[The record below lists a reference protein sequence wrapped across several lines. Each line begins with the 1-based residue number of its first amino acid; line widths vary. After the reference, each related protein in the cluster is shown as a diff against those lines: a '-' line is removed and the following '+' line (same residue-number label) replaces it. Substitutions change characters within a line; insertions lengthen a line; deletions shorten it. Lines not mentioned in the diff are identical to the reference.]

1 MGYERNVTKRTGFS
15 SRPSRSLHRK
25 MMHTPVRAALR
36 PSGAGTRCAA
46 TRARARVRVCRPRVR
61 ALPHLA
67 LPPCAW
73 QGACCAAAKSLSMAI
88 SMAVGWLLLAN
99 ALGLGSRSAKYSP
112 RACHAL
118 ATRRCRLLSSHR
130 CVSRHARSQPDWLR
144 ALICGAGR
152 RRGRCQRVANIIP
165 IVGGHKYTDNSTWKR
180 SI

>member
-46 TRARARVRVCRPRVR
+46 TRAHARVRVCRPRVR

-73 QGACCAAAKSLSMAI
+73 QGAQLRSSQEPQYGHQHGCGLAAACKCPRTRFAQRKIFPSRLPRAGDASLPPPLFSP
-88 SMAVGWLLLAN
+88 LRFT
-99 ALGLGSRSAKYSP
+99 SRSQSTRLASCTHLRSRTAS
-112 RACHAL
+112 RAL
-118 ATRRCRLLSSHR
+118 PTRRKYHPHR
-130 CVSRHARSQPDWLR
+130 RWA
-144 ALICGAGR
+144 
-152 RRGRCQRVANIIP
+152 
-165 IVGGHKYTDNSTWKR
+165 
-180 SI
+180 